1 MRIPP
6 YYRRP
11 GWQRFFAGVFI
22 GVLGGWAFFLFQFG
36 AVHEELV
43 VEINKQKLQI
53 EHQKEQ
59 IEILRSEEKKR
70 NEENE
75 KKLTV
80 QEIKI
85 QFANEKEMRL
95 NELALFELKQQAE
108 EEINF
113 LKNKNIES
121 VVDGKD
127 LIRKAIENKTYE
139 VGDNEWNLVI
149 KEMYIYTNLELVIA
163 IRTPGS

>member
-11 GWQRFFAGVFI
+11 GWQRFFAGIII

-43 VEINKQKLQI
+43 VELNKQRLQI
-53 EHQKEQ
+53 KDQEEQ
-59 IEILRSEEKKR
+59 IEVLRSEERER

-75 KKLTV
+75 EKLTIQDIIIDFTN
-80 QEIKI
+80 QEK
-85 QFANEKEMRL
+85 ARL
-95 NELALFELKQQAE
+95 NELTLYELKQQAE
-108 EEINF
+108 GEVKF

-121 VVDGKD
+121 VVEGKE
-127 LIRKAIENKTYE
+127 LIKNAVENKVYRIGE
-139 VGDNEWNLVI
+139 REYKLQI
-149 KEMYIYTNLELVIA
+149 EEMHIYSSLELHIK
-163 IRTPGS
+163 ILLPD